1 MALYLFACN
10 MEIRILSKQRI
21 YLIFTLFFRKIDF
34 AVQLSFTNTLVDA

>member
-21 YLIFTLFFRKIDF
+21 YLIFDF
-34 AVQLSFTNTLVDA
+34 AVQLSFTNTLVDV